1 MIGIHNIQNATAA
14 VALAFTI
21 GLPEKFIKIGLLNFK
36 GVQRRFTHL
45 FNYNKIS
52 FYDDYAHHPTE
63 INSVLNGVR
72 NIYKNKEIICIFQP
86 HRISRVKNL
95 KKEFSKC
102 FRMADTVILCPI
114 YTANEKIRLNFT
126 YSSFAKLII
135 KNSNVRLIYV
145 EDEKQLKSLIK
156 QSLFGEKMFIGMGA
170 GSISNWMKNLKNII

>member
-1 MIGIHNIQNATAA
+1 MQLRRLHW
-14 VALAFTI
+14 LTI

-86 HRISRVKNL
+86 HRISEL
-95 KKEFSKC
+95 K
-102 FRMADTVILCPI
+102 I
-114 YTANEKIRLNFT
+114 
-126 YSSFAKLII
+126 
-135 KNSNVRLIYV
+135 
-145 EDEKQLKSLIK
+145 
-156 QSLFGEKMFIGMGA
+156 
-170 GSISNWMKNLKNII
+170 